1 MRNWDLLPLGLII
14 VSLAALFF
22 LCQSIDSENGR
33 LMSQCLA
40 DGKKEYECK
49 SLLKQDYVPVFIPVG
64 K

>member
-1 MRNWDLLPLGLII
+1 MYRDLWPIGLI
-14 VSLAALFF
+14 LFF
-22 LCQSIDSENGR
+22 CLGVLYWVSDNEAEENGR

-49 SLLKQDYVPVFIPVG
+49 GLLKQEYVPVFIPVG